1 MSERAAL
8 FTSSFAIYPQLNG
21 IYFEGYNINSLAART
36 TSSPAGLE
44 ADNAVDITEHE
55 IHKINFIP
63 DFWDML
69 DFFHSTQGTPKVPKF
84 YHTDAPYVLIS
95 A

>member
-8 FTSSFAIYPQLNG
+8 FTSSFAIYPHLNG

-36 TSSPAGLE
+36 TGLE
-44 ADNAVDITEHE
+44 ADNAVDITEHQ

-84 YHTDAPYVLIS
+84 YHTDAPPYVLIS